1 MAAGTLTALR
11 SVLACVRLG
20 TDACW
25 IGLDVPSVG
34 ISRRQVLS
42 IFLSSFLFGHTFSS
56 QGWVGIG
63 TVAMCLFGRIY
74 LKRQEQLK
82 K

>member
-1 MAAGTLTALR
+1 ML
-11 SVLACVRLG
+11 
-20 TDACW
+20 
-25 IGLDVPSVG
+25 PVG

-74 LKRQEQLK
+74 LKRQEQLAGK

>member
-1 MAAGTLTALR
+1 M
-11 SVLACVRLG
+11 
-20 TDACW
+20 
-25 IGLDVPSVG
+25 PSVG

>member
-1 MAAGTLTALR
+1 M
-11 SVLACVRLG
+11 SRLLFLLG
-20 TDACW
+20 CPCIW
-25 IGLDVPSVG
+25 IGLGVLPVG

-74 LKRQEQLK
+74 LKRQEQLAGK